1 MSHALCVIL
10 FFFFAL
16 GKRHD
21 PSFLGKIRGNVLNT
35 KYVAYDNGVH
45 PTQKSTGIARRE
57 LAFINYTLL
66 DDAPREM
73 EVVVPKILSD
83 GYVSTHIV
91 KLLLRRSYFWT
102 ATKVICPCPFP
113 DAHLK
118 SSANPVT
125 TRTFCKM
132 HTGRT
137 IS

>member
-83 GYVSTHIV
+83 GYASTHATNAPFYFFRLQLIS
-91 KLLLRRSYFWT
+91 LLC
-102 ATKVICPCPFP
+102 V
-113 DAHLK
+113 HV
-118 SSANPVT
+118 SSQTHT
-125 TRTFCKM
+125 TSLPP
-132 HTGRT
+132 
-137 IS
+137 IQ